1 MRTLLIGDLH
11 FGIKSNSLTWLDF
24 QKAFFKKQIFKT
36 LEEKQINRCV
46 FLGDIYDIR
55 YSVNQQVGIDL
66 KNIFRYMLD
75 TYKDIEFIIV
85 AGNHDYYSPIEEYR
99 KYNMYELLFGYEF
112 LEKHANLKIVT
123 DDPLYTDDGSLF
135 LPWYYTDNPKHI
147 DDLLYAYDFSN
158 DVKAIFCHTDLTCW
172 PGPRI
177 ASFKGCP
184 IFSGHIH
191 YIYVD
196 EITHLYN
203 IGAALPLTFD
213 DVNQQRYLYILED
226 FKIVEKI
233 ANNTTPRFI
242 RIYNEDIFSIT
253 DNMFDNSYVQLCIS
267 TNNMNKARYVEQIK
281 YIKNKY
287 VSSTIRVHIIDDT
300 TNIETLAVNGFN
312 TDIKKYID
320 SNIPDHLHS
329 KYEMIRD
336 RLNEK

>member
-11 FGIKSNSLTWLDF
+11 FGIKSNSLSWLDF
-24 QKAFFKKQIFKT
+24 QKTFFKNQIFKT
-36 LEEKQINRCV
+36 LEEKEIKRCI
-46 FLGDIYDIR
+46 FLGDVYDIR

-66 KNIFRYMLD
+66 KNLFRYMLD

-112 LEKHANLKIVT
+112 LEKHTNLKIVT
-123 DDPLYTDDGSLF
+123 DEPLYLDDGSLF

-184 IFSGHIH
+184 IYSGHIH

-196 EITHLYN
+196 EMAHLYN

-226 FKIVEKI
+226 FKIVDKI
-233 ANNTTPRFI
+233 ANETTPRFI

>member
-24 QKAFFKKQIFKT
+24 QKAFFKNQIFKT

-196 EITHLYN
+196 EMAHLYN

-226 FKIVEKI
+226 FNIVEKI

-253 DNMFDNSYVQLCIS
+253 DDMFDNSYVQLCIS

>member
-112 LEKHANLKIVT
+112 LEKHTNLKIVT

-196 EITHLYN
+196 EMAHLYN

>member
-24 QKAFFKKQIFKT
+24 QKAFFKNQIFKT

-112 LEKHANLKIVT
+112 LEKHVNLKIVT

-196 EITHLYN
+196 EMAHLYN